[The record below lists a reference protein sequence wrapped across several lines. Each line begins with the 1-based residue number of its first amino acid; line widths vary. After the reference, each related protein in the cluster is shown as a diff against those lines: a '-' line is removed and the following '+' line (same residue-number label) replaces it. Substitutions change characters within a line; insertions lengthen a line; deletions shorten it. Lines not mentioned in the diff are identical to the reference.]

1 MNMKSE
7 ENKKYGVIEKN
18 LEPADNQIPTE
29 ILVHSG
35 RSHADDVMAVL
46 MMQQINP
53 GILVTR
59 TRDSSQI
66 KQKLMEPNIIVAD
79 VGEGH
84 YDHHQPNE
92 NLNDNHFYNG
102 IRNDA
107 NKKAA
112 CGLVWDTWGHAV
124 IDKWIED
131 KVVTLLPNETK
142 ITLFNQFR
150 DFVLRPIEAKD
161 VVAGHQH
168 VPKEFILPDINGKLP
183 NYEQESPI
191 SELIL
196 SIPEIWTPVV
206 VSLPDQEAIFK
217 EQLSKL
223 QEIIKNYNPLSR
235 SPFNLNPI
243 VAALTRQNGELLRNI
258 EFNHARNKTDQEI
271 VNDYLRTEIQK
282 LDSNIRIF
290 SVPYECS
297 MDMLKDTNIQVLLCL
312 DQNRTE
318 IQIRTTKLTIDQDLI
333 EKLGILDSKY
343 INPKLCVIKF
353 SNYTGRQKGLEAA
366 VKIGKAI
373 VLENGS
379 RNIDVGID
387 TTNIE
392 TTLKENPINFDH

>member
-1 MNMKSE
+1 MKSE

-29 ILVHSG
+29 ILIHSG

-59 TRDSSQI
+59 TRNSSQI
-66 KQKLMEPNIIVAD
+66 KQKLMESNIIVAD

-84 YDHHQPNE
+84 YDHHQPNDS
-92 NLNDNHFYNG
+92 LDDNHFYNG
-102 IRNDA
+102 IRNDE

-131 KVVTLLPNETK
+131 KVVVLSPNETK
-142 ITLFNQFR
+142 TTLFNQFR

-183 NYEQESPI
+183 DYEQESPV
-191 SELIL
+191 SELVL
-196 SIPEIWTPVV
+196 SIPEIWTPVT
-206 VSLPDQEAIFK
+206 VSLPDQETVFK

-223 QEIIKNYNPLSR
+223 QEIIKNYDPLLR

-243 VAALTRQNGELLRNI
+243 VAAFTRQNEELLRNI
-258 EFNHARNKTDQEI
+258 EFNHARNKADQEI

-282 LDSNIRIF
+282 LDSNTRIF

-318 IQIRTTKLTIDQDLI
+318 IQIRTPEPIISKNLI
-333 EKLGILDSKY
+333 EELGIFGSKY
-343 INPKLCVIKF
+343 INPELCVIKF
-353 SNYTGRQKGLEAA
+353 SDYTGKQEGLEAA

-373 VLENGS
+373 VLENGTRS
-379 RNIDVGID
+379 IDIGID
-387 TTNIE
+387 ATNIE
-392 TTLKENPINFDH
+392 TTLKENPINFEH